1 MQSAQKYG
9 ELFAKFAGSDSE
21 LMSPG
26 KAHAVL
32 LKSKLPKLVLA
43 QIWKLSDVDKYV
55 LVTHLCRPCLSKL

>member
-21 LMSPG
+21 LLSPG

-43 QIWKLSDVDKYV
+43 QIWKLSDVDK
-55 LVTHLCRPCLSKL
+55 